1 MPVGYGLTRVAYTC
15 HTRVGY
21 GLGQSLREMWGFI
34 TSGSDTKEVTGTP
47 PPPEGPASMPSK
59 RVVFG
64 KYGESV
70 AVRSAACG
78 LAHSAA
84 IVGDGEL
91 WTWGRNDEGQCGV
104 SGVPMGDEAGGQV
117 LKAAHVEAV
126 HDALAGGAV
135 TLVAC
140 GANFTAAYSADTHLL
155 AVCGGGAKE
164 FVGRGRAAAAT
175 EWHQIPLVAED
186 GSNAL
191 HKDAAVLV
199 QLAAGYGHL
208 VMLTGQRVQLGR

>member
-1 MPVGYGLTRVAYTC
+1 M
-15 HTRVGY
+15 RVGY
-21 GLGQSLREMWGFI
+21 GIGQSLREMWGFI
-34 TSGSDTKEVTGTP
+34 MSSDSARRGSKTNEVTGTP

-70 AVRSAACG
+70 AVRNAVCG

-91 WTWGRNDEGQCGV
+91 WTWGRNDQGQCGV
-104 SGVPMGDEAGGQV
+104 SGVSIGDEATGPV
-117 LKAAHVEAV
+117 LQAAHVEAV

-155 AVCGGGAKE
+155 AVCGAGAKE
-164 FVGRGRAAAAT
+164 FVGRGRAARAVT
-175 EWHQIPLVAED
+175 EWNQIPLVPED
-186 GSNAL
+186 GSNDL
-191 HKDAAVLV
+191 HKDMAVLV

-208 VMLTGQRVQLGR
+208 VMLTAQRVQLGH